1 MTAYIIRRFLWMIPV
16 LLMVTVV
23 TFGAMKVVPGGRS
36 RGYSE
41 Q

>member
-1 MTAYIIRRFLWMIPV
+1 MTAYTISRFLWMIPV

-23 TFGAMKVVPGGRS
+23 TFGAMKLVPGGRS
-36 RGYSE
+36 RGYDE